1 MRSSNLAGSF
11 SGKGKVTQVDK
22 YGNVTCETVCVVL
35 KVSKTCDKGKVY
47 LINAKVGDDEY
58 NSLIVKYDNDNS
70 SLWYGQGEGAL
81 LHINFNTDD
90 DDCDD
95 HHYHHNHHHNDHH
108 HGNSVDFRFS
118 SYTSGNFENWSAG
131 EFKLKACKCHKQD
144 KCGCDC
150 ERH

>member
-1 MRSSNLAGSF
+1 MVSSNLAGSF

-35 KVSKTCDKGKVY
+35 KVSKTCAKGNVY
-47 LINAKVGDDEY
+47 LVNVIVGNNVY
-58 NSLIVKYDNDNS
+58 NSLIVKQTDGDTN
-70 SLWYGQGEGAL
+70 LWYGVGEGVTQFL
-81 LHINFNTDD
+81 NFKADNT
-90 DDCDD
+90 
-95 HHYHHNHHHNDHH
+95 
-108 HGNSVDFRFS
+108 SLDFSFS

-131 EFKLKACKCHKQD
+131 DFTLKPCKCQKQD